1 MKFVHKARCKRVVVR
16 EADNPGI
23 KPADTPGEIW
33 YRVEEDAC
41 RGVGRWWEI
50 CYWTR
55 NINKAVEI
63 ADRVSTFLL
72 EESHTDYKNRI
83 RRKNIKINR

>member
-1 MKFVHKARCKRVVVR
+1 MKFVHKARCKRVVVV
-16 EADNPGI
+16 EVESNSDYHGAPG
-23 KPADTPGEIW
+23 IW

-41 RGVGRWWEI
+41 RGVGLWWEI

-55 NINKAVEI
+55 DINKAIEI

>member
-1 MKFVHKARCKRVVVR
+1 MKFVHTARCKRVKVVKV
-16 EADNPGI
+16 ESNSDYHGAPG
-23 KPADTPGEIW
+23 IW
-33 YRVEEDAC
+33 YRVEENAH
-41 RGVGRWWEI
+41 RGGVGGLWWEI
-50 CYWTR
+50 CYWHR
-55 NINKAVEI
+55 DINKAIEI